1 MIQQFHQS
9 QTRALFRL
17 VYDESAFDR
26 VFYGKD
32 RRDRLL
38 TIAWNRGAAQQ
49 VSIDNVGYEFPAN
62 TILCLMVNE
71 AFHFEDP
78 AAIVAWQFNR
88 EFYCI
93 VNHDKEVSCVGFLF
107 YGSAQKMFIRLAD
120 PDREKIASLMQVFID
135 ELEMK
140 DHIQGEMLQVMLK
153 RLIIIVTR
161 LAKEQYINE
170 QALPADKLDIVR
182 HYNFLVEQNYRKQ
195 HQVKFYAEQLSRSPK
210 TLSNAFAL
218 YNQKSPLMIIQERII
233 QEAKRL
239 LIYTDKTAKEIAYY
253 LGFEDAGH
261 FGKFFKKRTGQ
272 SPSEFKNAA
281 AEPGAKAEVEA
292 KTKTEVEAKTKAE
305 AAAGSKAP
313 APTISATA

>member
-1 MIQQFHQS
+1 MIQQFHQN
-9 QTRALFRL
+9 QTKALLRL
-17 VYDESAFDR
+17 VYYESTFDR

-32 RRDRLL
+32 RRERLL
-38 TIAWNRGAAQQ
+38 TIAWNRGVAQQ
-49 VSIDNVGYEFPAN
+49 VNIDNVNYEFPAN

-71 AFHFEDP
+71 AFHFEDA

-107 YGSAQKMFIRLAD
+107 YGSAQKMFIHLNEHD
-120 PDREKIASLMQVFID
+120 QEKIASLMQVFID

-161 LAKEQYINE
+161 LAREQYINGE
-170 QALPADKLDIVR
+170 DLSDEKLDIVR
-182 HYNFLVEQNYRKQ
+182 HYNFLVEQNFRKQ
-195 HQVKFYAEQLSRSPK
+195 HQVKFYAEQLNKSPK
-210 TLSNAFAL
+210 TLSNLFAL
-218 YNQKSPLMIIQERII
+218 YNHKNPLMVIQERII

-261 FGKFFKKRTGQ
+261 FGKFFKKQTGQ
-272 SPSEFKNAA
+272 SPSKFKNASA
-281 AEPGAKAEVEA
+281 DM
-292 KTKTEVEAKTKAE
+292 T
-305 AAAGSKAP
+305 AP
-313 APTISATA
+313 VHPVTG

>member
-17 VYDESAFDR
+17 VHDESVFDR

-32 RRDRLL
+32 RRERLL

-49 VSIDNVGYEFPAN
+49 VNIDKVNYEFPAN

-78 AAIVAWQFNR
+78 ATIVAWQFNR

-107 YGSAQKMFIRLAD
+107 YGSAQKMFIRLNEHD
-120 PDREKIASLMQVFID
+120 QEKIVSLLQVFID

-140 DHIQGEMLQVMLK
+140 DNIQGEMLQVMLK

-161 LAKEQYINE
+161 LAREQYINE
-170 QALPADKLDIVR
+170 KDLPADRLDIIR
-182 HYNFLVEQNYRKQ
+182 QYNFLVEQNFRKQ
-195 HQVKFYAEQLSRSPK
+195 HQVKFYAEQLNRSPK
-210 TLSNAFAL
+210 TLSNLFAL
-218 YNQKSPLMIIQERII
+218 YNHKSPMGVIRERIT

-253 LGFEDAGH
+253 IGFEDAGH
-261 FGKFFKKRTGQ
+261 FGKFFKKQTGQ
-272 SPSEFKNAA
+272 SPSEFKNASVTMTT
-281 AEPGAKAEVEA
+281 PVTG
-292 KTKTEVEAKTKAE
+292 
-305 AAAGSKAP
+305 
-313 APTISATA
+313 

>member
-1 MIQQFHQS
+1 MIQQFSQIQS
-9 QTRALFRL
+9 NALFRL
-17 VYDESAFDR
+17 VYEELTFDR

-32 RRDRLL
+32 RRQRLL
-38 TIAWNRGAAQQ
+38 TIAWNRGATQQ
-49 VSIDNVGYEFPAN
+49 VTIDEIDYEFPTN

-78 AAIVAWQFNR
+78 ATIVAWQFNR

-107 YGSAQKMFIRLAD
+107 YWSSQRMFICLNEHD
-120 PDREKIASLMQVFID
+120 QQKIVSLMQVFVD

-161 LAKEQYINE
+161 LAKEQYVNE
-170 QALPADKLDIVR
+170 EKLPGEKLDIVR

-195 HQVKFYAEQLSRSPK
+195 HQVRFYAEQLNRSPK
-210 TLSNAFAL
+210 TLSNYFGL
-218 YNQKSPLMIIQERII
+218 YNHKSPLLVIQERII

-239 LIYTDKTAKEIAYY
+239 LLYTDKTSKEISHF

-261 FGKFFKKRTGQ
+261 FSKFFKKHTGL
-272 SPSEFKNAA
+272 SPSDFKN
-281 AEPGAKAEVEA
+281 V
-292 KTKTEVEAKTKAE
+292 TSDT
-305 AAAGSKAP
+305 
-313 APTISATA
+313 TA